1 MKVKKRSLET
11 KSKSTLFTRLLIRA
25 YTTALRKT
33 NMIRGSITALV
44 TPFKDGGIDEQAFQ
58 DFVEWQIAS
67 GTHGLVP
74 CGTTGESAT
83 LTDEEHQ
90 RVIRLTSEAAN
101 GRVPVIAGA
110 GSNETRV
117 SIKYAEH
124 AKAMGADA
132 ALVVTP
138 YYNKPSQE
146 GLYQHFKAI
155 SEAVD
160 IPIVVYNIPGRS
172 IVDIE
177 QATMERI
184 AKLPTVIGCKDA
196 TGDIARVAGLT
207 VRCGEDFI
215 QLSGDDA
222 TAMGHS
228 AHGGSGS
235 ISVGS
240 NVAPVEYAA
249 FQNAL
254 LEGDYALALEWN
266 AKLDRLHK
274 DLFVDPSPAPAKYA
288 LSLMG
293 KMQPTVRLPITECRE
308 STKQL
313 VKVAM
318 AQAGVSV

>member
-1 MKVKKRSLET
+1 
-11 KSKSTLFTRLLIRA
+11 
-25 YTTALRKT
+25 
-33 NMIRGSITALV
+33 MIRGSITALV
-44 TPFKDGGIDEQAFQ
+44 TPFKNEAIDEQAFQ
-58 DFVEWQIAS
+58 DFVEWQIDS

-117 SIKYAEH
+117 SIKYAQH

-146 GLYQHFKAI
+146 GIYQHFKAI

-177 QATMERI
+177 QDTMERLS
-184 AKLPTVIGCKDA
+184 KLPTVIGCKDA
-196 TGDIARVAGLT
+196 TGEVERVAGLT
-207 VRCGEDFI
+207 VRCGEGFI
-215 QLSGDDA
+215 QLSGDDP
-222 TAMGHS
+222 TSLGHS
-228 AHGGSGS
+228 AHGGHGA

-240 NVAPVEYAA
+240 NIAPAEYAA
-249 FQNAL
+249 FHNAML
-254 LEGDYALALEWN
+254 SGDFKSAREWN
-266 AKLDRLHK
+266 SKLDRLHK
-274 DLFVDPSPAPAKYA
+274 DIFLDPSPAPTKYA

-293 KMQPTVRLPITECRE
+293 KMEPGVRLPITECRE
-308 STKQL
+308 STKTA
-313 VKVAM
+313 VKAAM
-318 AQAGVSV
+318 AQAGIQV

>member
-1 MKVKKRSLET
+1 
-11 KSKSTLFTRLLIRA
+11 
-25 YTTALRKT
+25 
-33 NMIRGSITALV
+33 MIKGSITALV
-44 TPFKDGGIDEQAFQ
+44 TPFKDGQLDEQAFQ

-83 LTDEEHQ
+83 LTDDEHK
-90 RVIRLTSEAAN
+90 RVIKLCAEAAN

-117 SIKYAEH
+117 STKYAQH
-124 AKAMGADA
+124 AKESGADA

-146 GLYQHFKAI
+146 GIYQHFKYI

-172 IVDIE
+172 VVDITND
-177 QATMERI
+177 TMERL
-184 AKLPTVIGCKDA
+184 AGLPTVIGCKDA
-196 TGDIARVAGLT
+196 TGDIGRVAGLT
-207 VRCGEDFI
+207 ARCGADFV
-215 QLSGDDA
+215 QLSGDDP
-222 TAMGHS
+222 TSLGHS
-228 AHGGSGS
+228 AHGGHGA

-240 NVAPVEYAA
+240 NVAPRAYADLHEA
-249 FQNAL
+249 MMA
-254 LEGDYALALEWN
+254 GDYAKARQLN
-266 AKLDRLHK
+266 AKLDRMHK

-293 KMQPTVRLPITECRE
+293 KMEPTVRLPITPCRE
-308 STKQL
+308 STKEI
-313 VKVAM
+313 VRNAM
-318 AQAGVSV
+318 ASAGVTY